1 MQTVLPNK
9 QQMNTTT
16 QYTSNSHMF
25 EMMNISIEMR
35 KPHREEQAMPCA
47 TLFFF
52 KFRFVWNISFL
63 HVRVKALQ
71 LISII
76 SQEVLHEISCVFF
89 PLLWR

>member
-9 QQMNTTT
+9 QQVNTTT

-47 TLFFF
+47 TLFFLNSGLF
-52 KFRFVWNISFL
+52 
-63 HVRVKALQ
+63 
-71 LISII
+71 
-76 SQEVLHEISCVFF
+76 EISVFSM
-89 PLLWR
+89 

>member
-9 QQMNTTT
+9 QQVNTTT

-52 KFRFVWNISFL
+52 
-63 HVRVKALQ
+63 
-71 LISII
+71 
-76 SQEVLHEISCVFF
+76 
-89 PLLWR
+89 